1 MCVKN
6 LIYMYKVHRG
16 TLGIDKTQYMD
27 CSFKKASDR
36 DTGVNF
42 DPYGINHLFKIKSFK
57 NF

>member
-1 MCVKN
+1 
-6 LIYMYKVHRG
+6 MYKVHRG

-36 DTGVNF
+36 DRGVNF